1 MVMGLL
7 SPRGSQITTTTVAG
21 TGLCD
26 DHDARAMVTCF
37 GVLLLLL
44 LRSGIGSRSAAWASR
59 VDVV

>member
-26 DHDARAMVTCF
+26 DHDARAMFTCF
-37 GVLLLLL
+37 GVLPLLL

>member
-21 TGLCD
+21 TGLRD
-26 DHDARAMVTCF
+26 DLDARAMFACL

-44 LRSGIGSRSAAWASR
+44 LQSGDRFQVGSLG
-59 VDVV
+59 